1 MTTLNALNSHTTD
14 ATPSNLQHLWCECM
28 VRGRVRLMAGD
39 GEEDDDR
46 LRPGHDPRIGLRPL
60 VVLEVEHDAQTAFQ
74 VC

>member
-1 MTTLNALNSHTTD
+1 
-14 ATPSNLQHLWCECM
+14 M